1 MQFVRILTTTAS
13 VLVFLVGC
21 LDPSAVRT
29 VQVTGDAAASA
40 GSVGAICYPNG
51 TCNSGL
57 NCVGGLCSAPAVGTE
72 AGPCYANGTCN
83 AGLVC
88 EAGRCA
94 TETSDTGTSDTGAED
109 TDVADT
115 GTEETGIDDTG
126 AEDTGADT
134 GIADTGRDTGGGGGT
149 TDTGSSDTGAT
160 DTGESDTSIDP
171 DTTVDP
177 DTTADTGVDT
187 TADTTADTT
196 PDTSGDTA
204 DAYVCGS
211 APAFSGQIF
220 GSDAPSGGVPLF
232 VNSRSE
238 FTYGDANLDEVI
250 SQFPTV
256 DGDPIILPTPVVI
269 TGAVVVATSYMNTA
283 AVPPSQSNFW
293 VADSNG
299 TVEVRLDFTNAAN
312 VPVTQIR
319 VGHKLNFIATAVDSY
334 FGSGQIQ
341 AAASWELVEADTGV
355 HVLERTTTAL
365 TTDDIGEIVR
375 VEGTLT
381 GGGGACGGSSRC
393 YDLTY
398 ANGQVVLYR
407 SASTLLTIGQ
417 CVTFVGPLSQ
427 FSGEPQINVAN
438 FDWAT
443 TAD

>member
-1 MQFVRILTTTAS
+1 MQFVRILFIRAS

-29 VQVTGDAAASA
+29 VQVTGDSAASA

-72 AGPCYANGTCN
+72 AGPCYANSTCN

-88 EAGRCA
+88 EAGSCA

-115 GTEETGIDDTG
+115 GTEETGI
-126 AEDTGADT
+126 EDTATEET
-134 GIADTGRDTGGGGGT
+134 GIEDTGRDTGGGETGIFDT
-149 TDTGSSDTGAT
+149 SAEDTGIADTEVEDTAADIADTGAD
-160 DTGESDTSIDP
+160 DTAIADTS
-171 DTTVDP
+171 
-177 DTTADTGVDT
+177 AE
-187 TADTTADTT
+187 
-196 PDTSGDTA
+196 DTSGDTA

-220 GSDAPSGGVPLF
+220 GAEAPSGGVPLF

-238 FTYGDANLDEVI
+238 FTYGDAHLDEVI

-256 DGDPIILPTPVVI
+256 DGDPTILPTPVVI
-269 TGAVVVATSYMNTA
+269 AGAVVVATSYMNTA

-319 VGHKLNFIATAVDSY
+319 VGHKLNFIVTALDSY
-334 FGSGQIQ
+334 FGSGQVQ

-355 HVLERTTTAL
+355 NVLERTTTAL
-365 TTDDIGEIVR
+365 TADDIGEIVR

-381 GGGGACGGSSRC
+381 RDNGACGGISRC
-393 YDLTY
+393 YGLAY
-398 ANGQVVLYR
+398 ANGQVVPYR
-407 SASTLLTIGQ
+407 SASTFLTIGQ

-438 FDWAT
+438 LSWAT
-443 TAD
+443 TAE

>member
-1 MQFVRILTTTAS
+1 MHTVSLRPLFALS
-13 VLVFLVGC
+13 LVALVAC
-21 LDPSAVRT
+21 SSDPE
-29 VQVTGDAAASA
+29 D
-40 GSVGAICYPNG
+40 
-51 TCNSGL
+51 
-57 NCVGGLCSAPAVGTE
+57 PA
-72 AGPCYANGTCN
+72 
-83 AGLVC
+83 
-88 EAGRCA
+88 R
-94 TETSDTGTSDTGAED
+94 S
-109 TDVADT
+109 
-115 GTEETGIDDTG
+115 
-126 AEDTGADT
+126 
-134 GIADTGRDTGGGGGT
+134 TGGGGSSTDTGR
-149 TDTGSSDTGAT
+149 TDTGSSDTGAA
-160 DTGESDTSIDP
+160 DTSEA

-177 DTTADTGVDT
+177 DTTADTGTDT
-187 TADTTADTT
+187 TADTSADTTADTT

-232 VNSRSE
+232 VNNRSE

-256 DGDPIILPTPVVI
+256 DGDPTILPTPVVI
-269 TGAVVVATSYMNTA
+269 TGAIVVATSYMNTA

-319 VGHKLNFIATAVDSY
+319 VGHKLNFIVTAVDSY
-334 FGSGQIQ
+334 FGSGQVQ
-341 AAASWELVEADTGV
+341 AANSWELVEADTGV
-355 HVLERTTTAL
+355 HVLERTATAL
-365 TTDDIGEIVR
+365 TADDIGEVVR

-381 GGGGACGGSSRC
+381 GGGAACGGSSKC

-398 ANGQVVLYR
+398 ANGQVALYR
-407 SASTLLTIGQ
+407 SASTFLSIGQ

-438 FDWAT
+438 FDWSW
-443 TAD
+443 TAQ